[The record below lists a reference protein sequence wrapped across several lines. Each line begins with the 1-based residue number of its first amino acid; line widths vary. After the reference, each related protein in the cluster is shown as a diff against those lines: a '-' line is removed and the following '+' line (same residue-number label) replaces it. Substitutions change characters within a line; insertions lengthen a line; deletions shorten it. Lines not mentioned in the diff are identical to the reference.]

1 MPRYEHRPFDCRP
14 APELSGAAPGRYSVV
29 IVGAGPVG
37 LALAIDL
44 ALHGVTS
51 VVLDDNNVVSVGS
64 RAICWAKR
72 TLEIFDR
79 LGVGATM
86 AKKGV
91 TWQVG
96 RLYHRDEEIWSFDL
110 LPEPGHRM
118 PAFVNLQQYHV
129 EAMLVERAQQFP
141 ELIDLRFKSK
151 VTAVDQLKDGA
162 RVTVETP
169 DGGYPMET
177 DWLVAC
183 DGARSFV
190 RGALGLEFSG
200 QTFEEKFLICDIE
213 MEDSP
218 FGAGPAERRFWFE
231 PSFHDGQSV
240 LLHKQPDNIYRI
252 DLQLGRDADVEF
264 EKREEN
270 VLPRIR
276 RIVGDRPFS
285 IDWMSIYRFT
295 CARLERF
302 VRGRVIFCGDSA
314 HVVSP
319 FGARGGNGGIQ
330 DADNLGWKLA
340 AVIKGEAPAGPIESY
355 NDERVHAS
363 DENIGHSTRATN
375 FMTPKSPVETM
386 FRDEVLHL
394 ARDHAFA
401 RKLINSGRLSL
412 PCALAGSSLVTPNPD
427 APLQPGS
434 AAPDAPIRSADGE
447 GWLLHRLGGEFMV
460 LSVGPAP
467 DLADCGVPHLVVAPG
482 SGFEDPTGLV
492 ATRYGTGWTYL
503 VRPDQHVAAAFDR
516 PDAATV
522 RVALSRARG
531 QSAEERVA

>member
-1 MPRYEHRPFDCRP
+1 MPRYEYQPFACRP
-14 APELSGAAPGRYSVV
+14 APELGGAAPGRYRVV

-44 ALHGVTS
+44 ALHGVAS
-51 VVLDDNNVVSVGS
+51 VVFDDNNVVSVGS

-79 LGVGATM
+79 LGVGAQM
-86 AKKGV
+86 AEKGV

-96 RLYHRDEEIWSFDL
+96 RLYHRDQEIWSFDL

-129 EAMLVERAQQFP
+129 EQMLVERAQQFP

-151 VTAVDQLKDGA
+151 VTGVEQLTDGA
-162 RVTVETP
+162 RVAVETP
-169 DGGYPMET
+169 DGAYAVET

-190 RGALGLEFSG
+190 RGALGLDFTG

-218 FGAGPAERRFWFE
+218 FGAVAAERRFWFE
-231 PSFHDGQSV
+231 PTFHDGQST

-252 DLQLGRDADVEF
+252 DLQLGPDADVEF
-264 EKREEN
+264 ERREEN

-285 IDWMSIYRFT
+285 IDWLSIYRFT
-295 CARLERF
+295 CARLQHF
-302 VRGRVIFCGDSA
+302 VHDRVVFCGDSA

-340 AVIKGEAPAGPIESY
+340 AVVRGEAPASLIASY
-355 NDERVHAS
+355 NDERVHAA
-363 DENIGHSTRATN
+363 DENIGHSSRATN

-394 ARDHAFA
+394 ARDHSFA

-412 PCALAGSSLVTPNPD
+412 PCSLAQSRLTVTNPG
-427 APLQPGS
+427 APLPPGS
-434 AAPDAPIRSADGE
+434 AAVDAPVRTADGDS
-447 GWLLHRLGGEFMV
+447 WLLHHLGGDFKL
-460 LSVGPAP
+460 LSVGHAP
-467 DLADCGVPHLVVAPG
+467 DLAASRLEQLVIAPG
-482 SGFEDPTGLV
+482 SGIEDSAGLV
-492 ATRYGTGWTYL
+492 TARYGGGWTYL
-503 VRPDQHVAAAFDR
+503 IRPDQHVAAAFDR
-516 PDAATV
+516 PTEEAVRAAFN
-522 RVALSRARG
+522 RARG
-531 QSAEERVA
+531 LEADEERR